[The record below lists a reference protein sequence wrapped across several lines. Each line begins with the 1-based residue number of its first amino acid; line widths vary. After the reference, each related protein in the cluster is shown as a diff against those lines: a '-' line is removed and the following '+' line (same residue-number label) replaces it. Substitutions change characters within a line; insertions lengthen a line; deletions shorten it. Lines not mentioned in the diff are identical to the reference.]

1 MWSTVSIFDY
11 ENILRICVVTLSSI
25 NTIRTLLFMGLYLL
39 NNNAKNASN
48 SNSTLILKINFLVC
62 NKNTIMM
69 LFLGH
74 DMLVVEVYLDG
85 ISKGS

>member
-1 MWSTVSIFDY
+1 
-11 ENILRICVVTLSSI
+11 
-25 NTIRTLLFMGLYLL
+25 MGLYLL
-39 NNNAKNASN
+39 NGNAKNASN
-48 SNSTLILKINFLVC
+48 SNSTLILKIIFLVC